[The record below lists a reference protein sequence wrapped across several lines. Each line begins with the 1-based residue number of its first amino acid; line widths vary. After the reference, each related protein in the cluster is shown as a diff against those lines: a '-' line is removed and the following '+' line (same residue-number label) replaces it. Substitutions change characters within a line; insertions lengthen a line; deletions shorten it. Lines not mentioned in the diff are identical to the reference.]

1 MTLETTRAREATE
14 HVDDSSDRP
23 HKIGERIRNEI
34 ARIPVPT
41 TATAD
46 YRWIRVSLSSGSA
59 DTPSYF
65 LQDADVVGKQI
76 FLVSFIGRVNGAN
89 AWTAGTM
96 TKVEIM
102 DTTGLNV
109 FMGIPLA
116 ALLNNAQFYVGAPG
130 VTLFSP
136 FTLRTGTPTGK
147 GLKLVADGMATSGSS
162 LYITALVKIE

>member
-14 HVDDSSDRP
+14 HVDDNSDRP

-34 ARIPVPT
+34 ARIPI
-41 TATAD
+41 TAD
-46 YRWIRVSLSSGSA
+46 YRWIRVLLSSGSA

-76 FLVSFIGRVNGAN
+76 FLVSFIGAVHGAN
-89 AWTAGTM
+89 PWTAGTM

-102 DTTGLNV
+102 DTAGSNLFV
-109 FMGIPLA
+109 GIPLT
-116 ALLNNAQFYVGAPG
+116 ALLGNAQFYPGAPG
-130 VTLFSP
+130 VTLFTS
-136 FTLRTGTPTGK
+136 FTLRTGTATGK
-147 GLKLVADGMATSGSS
+147 GLKLVADGTATGGSN